1 VNINEFVVS
10 EYGKELG
17 KEINEN
23 QNRIYKRLASELK
36 GKTENQI
43 NTLKNTILPR
53 IALYNALI
61 EMNYSKDESFLKVK
75 KYLDQIVGKKMNEQL
90 KKAERIPG
98 FFTIFRKKMYKEV
111 TSNDN
116 WNVEILENA
125 KNVIRYNIKSC
136 LWHAACK
143 ENECPELCQI
153 FCDVDH
159 IIYGN
164 MKKVEFIRQGTI
176 GEGQEFCDFCYQ
188 RK

>member
-10 EYGKELG
+10 EYGRDLG
-17 KEINEN
+17 EKINEN
-23 QNRIYKRLASELK
+23 QKRIYKKLVSELRDK
-36 GKTENQI
+36 SENQI
-43 NTLKNTILPR
+43 NTLKNIILPR

-61 EMNYSKDESFLKVK
+61 DMNYTKDEAFIKVK
-75 KYLDQIVGKKMNEQL
+75 KYLDEVVGKQMNEQL
-90 KKAERIPG
+90 KKAEKIPG

-111 TSNDN
+111 TNNDN
-116 WNVEILENA
+116 WNVEVLENT
-125 KNVIRYNIKSC
+125 KDVIRYNIKKC
-136 LWHAACK
+136 LWHTACK
-143 ENECPELCQI
+143 ENACTELCQI

-176 GEGQEFCDFCYQ
+176 GKGQELCDFCYQ